1 LRCLRLP
8 GIMPAMNELASVD
21 AKARVAT
28 AITAIEK
35 KTSAEV
41 VVSMRPASGSYLHA
55 DLLAGAVSALA
66 YLCVFLYH
74 PEPFDFTYFPIEQ
87 ALCFVLAAV
96 ACSRLAPLRR
106 LLTGRKTRERNVE
119 LAAKAMFVDRGIT
132 KTRSRTGVLVYL
144 SVFERDVAVVLDV
157 GLDAARLGEPYARA
171 ARELRAEGARR
182 NGSIDDF
189 VKALDA
195 VGAALAEA
203 YPIEDDDVD
212 ELPNEV
218 AA

>member
-1 LRCLRLP
+1 
-8 GIMPAMNELASVD
+8 MNELASGD
-21 AKARVAT
+21 AKARVAA

-55 DLLAGAVSALA
+55 DLLAGAVSSLA

-74 PEPFDFTYFPIEQ
+74 PEPFDFTYFPFEQ
-87 ALCFVLAAV
+87 ALCFVLFAL

-106 LLTGRKTRERNVE
+106 VLAGRRARERNVE
-119 LAAKAMFVDRGIT
+119 LAAKVMFVDRGIT
-132 KTRSRTGVLVYL
+132 KTRGRTGVLVYL
-144 SVFERDVAVVLDV
+144 SVFERDVSVVLDV
-157 GLDAARLGEPYARA
+157 GLDVARLGEPYTRA
-171 ARELRAEGARR
+171 LEELRAAGARR
-182 NGSIDDF
+182 SGSIDDF

-195 VGAALAEA
+195 VGAALAAA

-212 ELPNEV
+212 ELSNEV